1 MTAIKRNKTNYPG
14 VFYREGQRLGGRGTE
29 KIYYIV
35 FKDKNG
41 KVIEEKAGRQ
51 YSDDMTPARASTI
64 RSERIEGKRLSRKE
78 IRDQKQAI
86 PETVWTLDKIWETY
100 KAQKADNK
108 AVNVDDNRYLKH
120 IKPIFG
126 NKELSSLLQ
135 QEVDKFRV
143 NLSTFLKPQ
152 TVKHVLNLLTRISS
166 FAVQNNYCPGISFKV
181 SKPRVSNERTE
192 DLTPDQMTAL
202 LSAIETHPDI
212 QSANFMLLALY
223 TGMRKSELFR
233 LKWVDVDFDR
243 GFIHIRN
250 PKGGK
255 DQIIP
260 LNENAKTV
268 LKSHP
273 KKDSEFI
280 FPGKGGK
287 QRVNIYKEVN
297 KIKTAAGL
305 PKEFRPLHGLRHT
318 YASILASSGQVDMYT
333 LQKLLTHK
341 SPQMTQRYAH
351 LRDETLKRA
360 SDLIVDLMPMKKTVQ
375 TTDQT
380 E

>member
-14 VFYREGQRLGGRGTE
+14 VFFREGQRLGGRGIE

-64 RSERIEGKRLSRKE
+64 RSERIDGKRLSRKE
-78 IRDQKQAI
+78 IRDQQKTTQ
-86 PETVWTLDKIWETY
+86 ETVWTLDKIWEMY

-108 AVNVDDNRYLKH
+108 AVNIDDNRYMKH
-120 IKPIFG
+120 IKLIFG
-126 NKELSSLLQ
+126 KNEPSSLSQ
-135 QEVDKFRV
+135 KEVDKFRV

-152 TVKHVLNLLTRISS
+152 SVKHVLNLVTRISN
-166 FAVQNNYCPGISFKV
+166 FAVQNNYCAGISFKI
-181 SKPRVSNERTE
+181 SKPKVSNERTE
-192 DLTPDQMTAL
+192 DLTSDQIASL
-202 LSAIETHPDI
+202 LSAIDSHPDI
-212 QSANFMLLALY
+212 QSANFMLVALY

-233 LKWVDVDFDR
+233 LKWADVDYDR

-260 LNENAKTV
+260 LNETVKTI
-268 LKSHP
+268 LQGHP

-280 FPGKGGK
+280 FPGRDGE
-287 QRVNIYKEVN
+287 QLVNIYKEVN

-305 PKEFRPLHGLRHT
+305 PKDFRPLHGLRHT

-360 SDLIVDLMPMKKTVQ
+360 SDLIVDLIPMKKTSPP
-375 TTDQT
+375 DQSK
-380 E
+380 